1 MCKSKDLLDRLDEMC
16 QVTLEMYGSAINFY
30 TFCPKRG
37 NALHVACKIGL
48 TEMAKEILSQGYQRL
63 LLEPATYGE
72 ESVPLHLAWKE
83 TQRRKETQ
91 WRKEM
96 QWRKETQWRMVKA
109 FLEALHIR

>member
-1 MCKSKDLLDRLDEMC
+1 
-16 QVTLEMYGSAINFY
+16 MYGSAINFS
-30 TFCPKRG
+30 TFRPKRG

-83 TQRRKETQ
+83 K
-91 WRKEM
+91 
-96 QWRKETQWRMVKA
+96 QWRMVKA